1 MGKSSTSI
9 RASSRRS
16 ALLCFHALL
25 SCTRVSTA
33 VAEERIKQLV
43 SEVQK
48 GTQSVTKA
56 RAAASDAQ
64 AAMRQRERELEEVGT
79 VALEVP

>member
-1 MGKSSTSI
+1 M
-9 RASSRRS
+9 
-16 ALLCFHALL
+16 
-25 SCTRVSTA
+25 
-33 VAEERIKQLV
+33 AEERIKQLV